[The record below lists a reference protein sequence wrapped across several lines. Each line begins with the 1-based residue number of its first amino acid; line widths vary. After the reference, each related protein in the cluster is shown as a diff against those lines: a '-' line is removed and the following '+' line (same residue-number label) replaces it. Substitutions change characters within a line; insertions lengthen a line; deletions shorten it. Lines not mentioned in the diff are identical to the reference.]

1 MYLERIIY
9 SLVEKRH
16 LIAVI

>member
-1 MYLERIIY
+1 MNSFRLA

-16 LIAVI
+16 LIAVV